1 MKKYYHI
8 LFFLLIGINCF
19 SQQNIKIEDGKKIL
33 EAYVSPLA
41 HSIGSAMNNGWYN
54 TAKPHKL
61 GGFDITVTL
70 NTVIIPESAK
80 LFNINEANEG
90 TFLGGETP
98 TIVGDGNG
106 ASTEINNISGYSMPK
121 GLNIPI
127 IPLPMLQCGIGL
139 IKATELDIRY
149 LPNINVG
156 NSGSIGLYGLAIKHD
171 ILQWIPTGNI
181 IPLSLSI
188 QAGYTKL
195 SSAIKLIDPSNSIK
209 NPQSNLSVSA
219 TTINLILSKKLLMFT
234 PYVGIGYNSTSTIFN
249 VEGDYNIGSIQ
260 LNTNDLTD
268 IKFENHNNLRTNIG
282 FRFNIALLALQANYT
297 FSEYPT
303 ATIGVGISLR

>member
-1 MKKYYHI
+1 MKKYYYT
-8 LFFLLIGINCF
+8 LFSLLIGINCF
-19 SQQNIKIEDGKKIL
+19 SQQNINLQDGKKIL

-41 HSIGSAMNNGWYN
+41 YGIGNAMNNGWYN

-61 GGFDITVTL
+61 GGFDITITA

-80 LFNINEANEG
+80 SFNINESNES
-90 TFLGGETP
+90 TFVGGETP
-98 TIVGDGNG
+98 TILGNGNG

-127 IPLPMLQCGIGL
+127 IPLPMLQTGIGL
-139 IKATELDIRY
+139 IKGTELDVRY
-149 LPNINVG
+149 MPNMKIG
-156 NSGSIGLYGLAIKHD
+156 NSGSIGLYGFGLKHD
-171 ILQWIPTGNI
+171 ILQWIPTGKL

-195 SSAIKLIDPSNSIK
+195 NSAIELIDPSNTIK
-209 NPQSNLSVSA
+209 NPKSNLSISA

-234 PYVGIGYNSTSTIFN
+234 PYIGVGYSSTSTIFN

-260 LNTNDLTD
+260 LNTNELTNV
-268 IKFENHNNLRTNIG
+268 KFKSNNNLRTNIG
-282 FRFNIALLALQANYT
+282 FRFNIVLLALQANYT

-303 ATIGVGISLR
+303 TTIGIGISLR